1 MSGALIIGAGPGLG
15 LAIAQRFAREGGPVT
30 LIARSRRTLDEG
42 VAALA
47 ASLAPVLAITADAT
61 DEAALVEAIAAAS
74 ERFGTPD
81 ALIYNAAVI
90 RADSVGQ
97 LTADEH
103 LKAWNVNVVGALRAA
118 ATVGPSMA
126 RRGHGS
132 IILTGGMPVPDAGHV
147 SLSLGKAGIRAVT
160 EMLDQHYGRHGVHA
174 ATVTVAGAIAPGTD
188 FDPADIAEH
197 YWRLH
202 AQVPGQ
208 WEREVMYEGPNHAH
222 AVASRPVGPQP

>member
-47 ASLAPVLAITADAT
+47 ASPAPVLAITADAT
-61 DEAALVEAIAAAS
+61 DEAALVEAIGAAT

-97 LTADEH
+97 H

-147 SLSLGKAGIRAVT
+147 SLSLGKAGIRVVT
-160 EMLDQHYGRHGVHA
+160 EMLDQQFGRHGVHA

-208 WEREVMYEGPNHAH
+208 WEREVMYEGPKDVH
-222 AVASRPVGPQP
+222 AVSSRPVGPQS